1 MEKRLRELRESLNAG
16 QRESVHILYSIKL
29 DLDEKTRATILNG
42 ISSMLNEI
50 ESMKLEYGLEAE
62 EESLRRRAN
71 GAFTEIWVTINDL
84 RPKSLQNYG
93 SLTHEDKERLGPEV
107 EKLLRL
113 LGDLFSS
120 LGHEVD

>member
-1 MEKRLRELRESLNAG
+1 MRESLNAG